1 MPKLNIENI
10 NYNTENMILVI
21 SGTMA
26 SGKDTVL
33 RLLKKDI
40 DFYTIKSI
48 TSRAKRHNEKDNHPY
63 KFISR
68 NEFKKMIKQK
78 QFWEAEESYN
88 NFYGITKSEIRKALD
103 GNIPIVFRVNE
114 QGVVKIKNIFPK
126 AKLFFIAPPSLNT
139 IKERIICRVNVSKS
153 LKNKRLKSAKLQLSK
168 LTRENIY
175 DYVIFNKN
183 SKESAKKIA
192 QILSSLTKKQK
203 T

>member
-1 MPKLNIENI
+1 
-10 NYNTENMILVI
+10 
-21 SGTMA
+21 
-26 SGKDTVL
+26 
-33 RLLKKDI
+33 
-40 DFYTIKSI
+40 
-48 TSRAKRHNEKDNHPY
+48 
-63 KFISR
+63 
-68 NEFKKMIKQK
+68 
-78 QFWEAEESYN
+78 
-88 NFYGITKSEIRKALD
+88 
-103 GNIPIVFRVNE
+103 VFRVNE